1 MVGAAREVMV
11 GPGLYVREVSLEADS
26 RPQRFPYRTHQFR
39 VIATSHSPDSTS
51 QVMHAIEQR
60 LAAAKITVTGM
71 TDLQA
76 MQQRRDDH
84 VVMIIAFLLTVAALS
99 QLVGALGLATMLSV
113 AVFERSQELGVMRAI
128 GATRA
133 QLMTL
138 IISEGA
144 FVALAGLLGAVLLAI
159 PASYALNAA
168 FGNMMLLMP
177 LAMHP
182 SVAALP
188 ALLMITT
195 LVTLTAAGLPAL
207 RAANLEPRTL
217 LTTT

>member
-1 MVGAAREVMV
+1 MV
-11 GPGLYVREVSLEADS
+11 GPGLYAREETLQH
-26 RPQRFPYRTHQFR
+26 RTHPQRFPYRTHQFR

-51 QVMHAIEQR
+51 RVMRAIEQQ
-60 LAAAKITVTGM
+60 LAESKITVAGM
-71 TDLQA
+71 TDLQSL
-76 MQQRRDDH
+76 QQHRDDH

-133 QLMTL
+133 QLMIL

-144 FVALAGLLGAVLLAI
+144 FVAIAGLFGAVILAI

-168 FGNMMLLMP
+168 FGNMMLAMP

-182 SVAALP
+182 STLALP
-188 ALLMITT
+188 ILLAITA
-195 LVTLTAAGLPAL
+195 LVTLVAAGLPAL
-207 RAANLEPRTL
+207 RAANLEPRVL